1 VTPTPSQPVTSTA
14 SLSRAGFPAQPLE
27 MTKEILLSWDKA
39 SRLSRA
45 GLKRDLAKILGGNAS
60 IPGQMGQKSAPVT
73 HREAGANLL
82 KSLNLQ
88 VVF

>member
-1 VTPTPSQPVTSTA
+1 MTSTER
-14 SLSRAGFPAQPLE
+14 LSRAGFPAQPLE

-60 IPGQMGQKSAPVT
+60 ILGHVGQGSTRVT
-73 HREAGANLL
+73 HQEAGAKLL
-82 KSLNLQ
+82 KSLNI
-88 VVF
+88 